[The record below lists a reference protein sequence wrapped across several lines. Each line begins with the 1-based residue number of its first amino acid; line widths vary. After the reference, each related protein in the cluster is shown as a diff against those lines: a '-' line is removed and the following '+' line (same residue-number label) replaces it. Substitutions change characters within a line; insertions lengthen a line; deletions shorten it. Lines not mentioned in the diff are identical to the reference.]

1 VRTSVTQQLEN
12 CLNCAYFN
20 QAAARKFELTVGSTL
35 QVPLPLHCAPPGV
48 ATGHGTPSV
57 VSPIAAAAAALLL
70 PLPMLRVSMRLLLL
84 LLPVGFAT
92 RHDARMA

>member
-1 VRTSVTQQLEN
+1 MYLTSTDL
-12 CLNCAYFN
+12 L
-20 QAAARKFELTVGSTL
+20 LTVGSTRH
-35 QVPLPLHCAPPGV
+35 VPLPLHCAPPGV

-57 VSPIAAAAAALLL
+57 VSPSAAAAAAALLL

-84 LLPVGFAT
+84 LLPEGFGT